1 MARTYETIILHCSA
15 TPPSM
20 DIGAHVI
27 DKWHRAR
34 GWAQCGYH
42 YVIRR
47 NGKID
52 RGRHISIQGAHAKG
66 HNSYS
71 IGVCYVGGV
80 DENGKPEDN
89 LTQQQRVAFVKLVG
103 NLRRVFGTLNVIG
116 HNDLPGVRKAC
127 PSFDTRVKF
136 GEEFCNDE
144 PAT

>member
-1 MARTYETIILHCSA
+1 MALEDYVEIQLAEATASQTDNTKSKRTYKRAECRGRRTKRRPRRSTFRRMARTYETIILHCGA

-52 RGRHISIQGAHAKG
+52 RGRHISIRGAHAKG
-66 HNSYS
+66 Y
-71 IGVCYVGGV
+71 I
-80 DENGKPEDN
+80 
-89 LTQQQRVAFVKLVG
+89 
-103 NLRRVFGTLNVIG
+103 
-116 HNDLPGVRKAC
+116 
-127 PSFDTRVKF
+127 
-136 GEEFCNDE
+136 
-144 PAT
+144 ATV